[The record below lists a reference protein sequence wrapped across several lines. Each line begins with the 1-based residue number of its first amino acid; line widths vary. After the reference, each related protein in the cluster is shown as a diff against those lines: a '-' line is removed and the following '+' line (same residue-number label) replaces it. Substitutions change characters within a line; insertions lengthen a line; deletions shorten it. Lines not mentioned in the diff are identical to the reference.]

1 MVRPQ
6 PQAEP
11 EVPGGGR
18 GGAAHSGVE
27 PRSETTRRSP
37 SHLHCNLRPS
47 ESPGSRFAPI
57 SSCPELTCF

>member
-11 EVPGGGR
+11 EVPGGR

-47 ESPGSRFAPI
+47 ESSGSRFAPI